1 MSVDLNHFRATTKPS
16 VTTGKLGVVLAQIT
30 PNFKNQS
37 ATRSYLEW
45 LLASFWVARMRLPS
59 NTGHPNPRAH
69 VVQRARRAARENR
82 PADILTPGHQ
92 I

>member
-45 LLASFWVARMRLPS
+45 LLASLSGYP
-59 NTGHPNPRAH
+59 
-69 VVQRARRAARENR
+69 E
-82 PADILTPGHQ
+82 
-92 I
+92 